1 MSAKKRP
8 IAPKPLQQKRFRLPD
23 STLLRVGLAFLVLLA
38 GFLTMNASY
47 FSKQVSYALKEKP
60 EAVDVPAAEDPVMI
74 ALSGQPD
81 RLSIPALG
89 IEAPLIYIE
98 EKTQKAYKK
107 ALQDGVVH
115 FPETAEPGQPGN
127 AYFFGHSSDLPWAS
141 GDFKTVFALLP
152 RIEAGTHIYL
162 TDRSGNVFTY
172 AASSTKIVT
181 PDDLSVLDQSMK
193 PKRTLTLQTSYPVG
207 TALRRFIV
215 TAELEASR
223 LVR

>member
-1 MSAKKRP
+1 MPAKKRP
-8 IAPKPLQQKRFRLPD
+8 ADPKSPEKRVFRLFD
-23 STLLRVGLAFLVLLA
+23 STLARVGLALVVLFCVFLA
-38 GFLTMNASY
+38 MNASY
-47 FSKQVSYALKEKP
+47 FSKQVSYAFKERP
-60 EAVDVPAAEDPVMI
+60 AAPDVPAAEDPVMI

-89 IEAPLIYIE
+89 IEAPLVYIE

-107 ALQDGVVH
+107 ALRDGVVH

-127 AYFFGHSSDLPWAS
+127 AYFFGHSSDLPWAP

-152 RIEAGTHIYL
+152 AIETGTHIYL
-162 TDRSGNVFTY
+162 TDRVGNVFTY
-172 AASSTKIVT
+172 AASSTKVVT

-207 TALRRFIV
+207 TALRRFVV

-223 LVR
+223 LVK